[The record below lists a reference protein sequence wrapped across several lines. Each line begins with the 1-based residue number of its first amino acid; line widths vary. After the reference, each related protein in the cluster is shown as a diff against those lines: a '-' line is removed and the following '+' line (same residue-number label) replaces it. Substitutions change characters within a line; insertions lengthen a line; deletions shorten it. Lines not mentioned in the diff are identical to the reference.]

1 MHYNWN
7 VNRIYILFKFCYMK
21 GMKKLMTL
29 RIDQDLK
36 EFLQKMATEENRS
49 LSNFLINAAITY
61 VKDHHGVAWTKPKK
75 SADLLLSEHIK

>member
-1 MHYNWN
+1 
-7 VNRIYILFKFCYMK
+7 MK

-75 SADLLLSEHIK
+75 PADLLLSEHIK